1 MKKNRTLGF
10 IWQIIIALFLLIPL
24 TVSFIYS
31 FAGRWTSILPQNL
44 TFQFY
49 IDKFTDSAFFLGILR
64 GIFISALPVILVN
77 IIILLTLFPLSYIFH
92 AWKNISRSAV
102 LYLLQLMVLSLQPQ
116 SCQPMQEAAPS
127 FPTGL
132 SC

>member
-10 IWQIIIALFLLIPL
+10 IWQIIIALFLLLPL

-49 IDKFTDSAFFLGILR
+49 IDKFTDSAFSLEFYAVFSSPHSLL
-64 GIFISALPVILVN
+64 S
-77 IIILLTLFPLSYIFH
+77 LLTS
-92 AWKNISRSAV
+92 
-102 LYLLQLMVLSLQPQ
+102 
-116 SCQPMQEAAPS
+116 S
-127 FPTGL
+127 F
-132 SC
+132 C

>member
-10 IWQIIIALFLLIPL
+10 IWQIIIALFLLLPL

-77 IIILLTLFPLSYIFH
+77 IIILLTLLPLSYIFH
-92 AWKNISRSAV
+92 AWKIYPGL
-102 LYLLQLMVLSLQPQ
+102 LYY
-116 SCQPMQEAAPS
+116 
-127 FPTGL
+127 TYYN
-132 SC
+132 